1 MSEQQSLPLDFPIPS
16 LPIKDLSEVANH
28 ARWILKRNQRS
39 NSQIQHVQKLIMDMI
54 DIFWQEE
61 REKEIQQLE
70 MEARERLRNHYW
82 GEEEPDPDLYPFAL
96 RHNRY
101 GEYLEFV
108 GDESDLNLPGEGSI
122 DDVEVLNEIIDWFV
136 DNEESEGFIEAR
148 PAEYFSA
155 LALLLVAESVYFIH
169 SKEVKAGT
177 LMTMSDMT
185 YIAQPA
191 MKAMKAVGYARQAEM
206 KVTLERDLHAF
217 EDKIDALKNEN
228 AVLADASDAYK
239 VSTQKAN
246 DARHV
251 RSREA
256 KQMVWVDWLENR
268 RNFKSLMDATRYY
281 KSWLEAQGIYFEPTT
296 INRWLILCAK
306 NHPIQ

>member
-1 MSEQQSLPLDFPIPS
+1 
-16 LPIKDLSEVANH
+16 
-28 ARWILKRNQRS
+28 
-39 NSQIQHVQKLIMDMI
+39 MI

-61 REKEIQQLE
+61 RGKEIQRFE
-70 MEARERLRNHYW
+70 TEVRANIAHYHW
-82 GEEEPDPDLYPFAL
+82 EGDELYPFAYV
-96 RHNRY
+96 HNRY
-101 GEYLEFV
+101 GEFLEFV

-155 LALLLVAESVYFIH
+155 LALLLVAESVYFIQL
-169 SKEVKAGT
+169 KDVKVET

-185 YIAQPA
+185 YIVQPA
-191 MKAMKAVGYARQAEM
+191 MKAMKALGYARQAEM
-206 KVTLERDLHAF
+206 KATLELDLHAF

-268 RNFKSLMDATRYY
+268 RDFKSLMDATRYY